1 MEIDLGPF
9 FKRYEAL
16 VAKADKAFD
25 QVKARYP
32 EEVKCVPGCAD
43 CCFALFDL
51 TLIEA
56 LYINYHFNRKFSGAD
71 REAMLEKADAADRRI
86 YKIKKAAYKSSQ
98 EGEGEEKVLENVG
111 QERIRCP
118 LLNDEDYCDLYP
130 YRPIACRVY
139 GIPLAIGG
147 RGVTCGHSGFTQGE
161 NYPTFNMDRVHDQL
175 MALSAEFVQAI
186 GSRYVKMADVLV
198 PVSMALLT
206 DYNESY
212 LGIGAPEEE
221 EEAQAGAEKKKGE
234 K

>member
-1 MEIDLGPF
+1 MEIDFGPF

-43 CCFALFDL
+43 CCYALFDL

-56 LYINYHFNRKFSGAD
+56 FYINYHFNKNFSGAD
-71 REAMLEKADAADRRI
+71 REALLEKADAADRKI
-86 YKIKKAAYKSSQ
+86 YKVKKTAYKSSQ
-98 EGEGEEKVLENVG
+98 DGEAEEKVLENVG

-147 RGVTCGHSGFTQGE
+147 RGVTCGLSGFTQGE

-206 DYNESY
+206 EYNESY
-212 LGIGAPEEE
+212 LGIGEPEEE
-221 EEAQAGAEKKKGE
+221 NEEAGAEKKKGE
-234 K
+234 R